1 MRPICGALLGS
12 VYGLDAIPEWIE
24 RVMNCRP
31 KAGHP
36 GVHRLRP
43 ECFWP
48 VDALELAEGLI
59 RRIE

>member
-1 MRPICGALLGS
+1 

>member
-1 MRPICGALLGS
+1 
-12 VYGLDAIPEWIE
+12 VYGLDAIPAQW
-24 RVMNCRP
+24 VDQVLNCRP

-36 GVHRLRP
+36 GVNRPRP

-48 VDALELAEGLI
+48 VDAFELAEGLI